1 MFKKLREGATNSRI
15 KNFIPFQSQ
24 RMLRSSDL
32 RVEMMIT
39 FLMKLLPEVEEV
51 VAVAVAAEA
60 AEVAEVVPLKAVLD
74 REEDNLFRSA
84 RRLSPAYLEQIK
96 LKST

>member
-1 MFKKLREGATNSRI
+1 
-15 KNFIPFQSQ
+15 
-24 RMLRSSDL
+24 
-32 RVEMMIT
+32 MIT

-51 VAVAVAAEA
+51 VAVAVVAEA

-74 REEDNLFRSA
+74 REEDNPFRSA